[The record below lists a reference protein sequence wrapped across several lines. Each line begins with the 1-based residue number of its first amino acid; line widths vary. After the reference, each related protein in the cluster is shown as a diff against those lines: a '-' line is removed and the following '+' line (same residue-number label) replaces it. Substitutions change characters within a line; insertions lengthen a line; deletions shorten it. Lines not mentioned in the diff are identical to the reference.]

1 MEKAG
6 ISFFKELYYWMYI
19 YLSKTIGKINKYQ
32 NIRFG
37 ASGFLSILRVLN
49 VVSLQIFIEWIL
61 NINEFEYE
69 NYYANKK
76 MLSNYIFI
84 IMIFDCIYFTR
95 KSNFITTTC
104 DQFSKKR
111 RIIGQIKFWIYVAL
125 TILFF
130 QYVDGLRNSM
140 G

>member
-1 MEKAG
+1 MEKIR
-6 ISFFKELYYWMYI
+6 ISLFKELYYWMYI

-37 ASGFLSILRVLN
+37 ASACLSGLRMANFTSAWIFVECIIKLNGFKYEQNIRNNLFSVCLF
-49 VVSLQIFIEWIL
+49 IF
-61 NINEFEYE
+61 
-69 NYYANKK
+69 
-76 MLSNYIFI
+76 
-84 IMIFDCIYFTR
+84 MIFDWIYFTK

-104 DQFSKKR
+104 EQFSKKR
-111 RIIGQIKFWIYVAL
+111 RIIGQIKFWGYVVL

-130 QYVDGLRNSM
+130 QYVDGLRNRM